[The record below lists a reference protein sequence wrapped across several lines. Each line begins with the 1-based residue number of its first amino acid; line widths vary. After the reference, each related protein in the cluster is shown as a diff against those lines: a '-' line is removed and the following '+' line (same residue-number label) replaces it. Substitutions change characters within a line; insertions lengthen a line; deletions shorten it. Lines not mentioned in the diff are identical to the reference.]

1 MELSDETGEGK
12 LSSLND
18 QEASMVSS
26 VIGEDG
32 VMVLKLVGAN
42 SSELLVKDV
51 VCGISRIAQTGTV
64 MTSGQLMQQPPTAGI
79 YPNVAP
85 EKAVS

>member
-12 LSSLND
+12 LSTINGE
-18 QEASMVSS
+18 EASMVSS

-51 VCGISRIAQTGTV
+51 VCGISRIARTGTV
-64 MTSGQLMQQPPTAGI
+64 ATSGQLMQQPPMAGL
-79 YPNVAP
+79 YPNAATAKVVP
-85 EKAVS
+85 